1 MLLDEL
7 RLNKNRI
14 EALARQ
20 YGARHIRV
28 FGSVARRE
36 DSPDSDVD
44 FLVDFPRG
52 YDLLTQRIPLVLGLE
67 NLLHRKVELVP
78 EHELNRH
85 IRERVTSEALQIL
98 GGAGY
103 TTLHA
108 VERYWRDARLTK
120 IFEGSSEIQQ
130 RIISDHLLGK
140 AARAG

>member
-14 EALARQ
+14 EALVRQ

-36 DSPDSDVD
+36 ERPDSDVD

-52 YDLLTQRIPLVLGLE
+52 YDLLTQRMPLALGLE

-85 IRERVTSEALQIL
+85 IRERVTSEA
-98 GGAGY
+98 
-103 TTLHA
+103 
-108 VERYWRDARLTK
+108 VEL
-120 IFEGSSEIQQ
+120 
-130 RIISDHLLGK
+130 
-140 AARAG
+140 